1 MFSQFEVSVSTDK
14 TEYLVGENIEIA
26 VTTYNPSSNPIILNW
41 PDACQYD
48 VVIDGQQNIGCI
60 FVPTQLTIESLT
72 NHSWSFTYIETFDIG
87 NHEIIGFV
95 VNYGEPDK
103 TSIHV
108 RDADSYFPLGV
119 GNEWIYQ
126 IEVDNDLYIYT
137 QSIAGT
143 DIDSSGNLFYVFSTF
158 DAGSNFEFSATH
170 FRWED
175 GQLWGWFG
183 SYYDTSEYK

>member
-1 MFSQFEVSVSTDK
+1 MYSQFEVSVLTDK
-14 TEYLVGENIEIA
+14 TEYLVGENIEIT
-26 VTTYNPSSNPIILNW
+26 VTTYDPLSNPIILNW

-95 VNYGEPDK
+95 VNYGEPDT

-108 RDADSYFPLGV
+108 R
-119 GNEWIYQ
+119 
-126 IEVDNDLYIYT
+126 
-137 QSIAGT
+137 
-143 DIDSSGNLFYVFSTF
+143 
-158 DAGSNFEFSATH
+158 
-170 FRWED
+170 
-175 GQLWGWFG
+175 GWFG
-183 SYYDTSEYK
+183 SYYDTLEYNGTGELNYPLFKFDAEINQY